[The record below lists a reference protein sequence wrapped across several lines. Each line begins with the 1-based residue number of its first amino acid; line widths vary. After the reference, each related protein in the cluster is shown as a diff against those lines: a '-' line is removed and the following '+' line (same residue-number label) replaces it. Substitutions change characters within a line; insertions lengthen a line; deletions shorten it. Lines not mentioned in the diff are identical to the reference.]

1 MNPTD
6 TRDDLDFDSRES
18 LESEMTWYIPRQA
31 RNGYSE
37 FNGVVDHPPL
47 GRGKAEQSETRETRV
62 RRLAS
67 DDCAR
72 GLVWSFNP
80 SNKKGRSTPPRAWSW
95 SWSCP
100 SCSWSSSSTNNFC
113 KAILV
118 HLARSEA
125 QNGMGAG
132 SQGVKT

>member
-47 GRGKAEQSETRETRV
+47 GRGKAEQSRARLVRLVCDDWRATTVRV
-62 RRLAS
+62 
-67 DDCAR
+67 
-72 GLVWSFNP
+72 VWS
-80 SNKKGRSTPPRAWSW
+80 GRSTQAIKKVVQPPRGRGRGRGRGRARRARGRRRQQTTFVRRFWSISLALRLRMEW
-95 SWSCP
+95 AP
-100 SCSWSSSSTNNFC
+100 
-113 KAILV
+113 KA
-118 HLARSEA
+118 
-125 QNGMGAG
+125 
-132 SQGVKT
+132 

>member
-80 SNKKGRSTPPRAWSW
+80 SNRSFNPPEGVVVVVVV
-95 SWSCP
+95 P
-100 SCSWSSSSTNNFC
+100 VV
-113 KAILV
+113 LV
-118 HLARSEA
+118 VVVVNKQLL
-125 QNGMGAG
+125 
-132 SQGVKT
+132 